1 MFDKDFI
8 KENVS
13 YNLTVSR
20 EGYLTA
26 NFTQTTIGV
35 KESVNMIQDIVLEAT
50 LKEIVLPKIEY
61 DYNSAKLRPAS
72 KEALDA
78 LVAVL
83 LENPNVVIQLRSHT
97 DNRAGDDF
105 NMELSQRRAQICVDY
120 MVDKGIKPMRLIAIG
135 MGEKEPFVMDV
146 KDGKLRPGAILNE
159 AFFEKLKRKKDIEKA
174 HQYNR
179 RTDFKVVL
187 ESFYDAESDRV
198 LPKKK

>member
-1 MFDKDFI
+1 
-8 KENVS
+8 VS
-13 YNLTVSR
+13 N
-20 EGYLTA
+20 EGYLSS
-26 NFTQTTIGV
+26 NFTQSTIGV
-35 KESVNMIQDIVLEAT
+35 NESVNMVQDIVLEAT

-61 DYNSAKLRPAS
+61 DFNSAELRKES
-72 KEALDA
+72 KEALNT

-83 LENPNVVIQLRSHT
+83 VENPNVVIQLRSHT
-97 DNRAGDDF
+97 DNRAGDEF

-120 MVDKGIKPMRLIAIG
+120 MVDKGIKPMRLIAKG
-135 MGEKEPFVMDV
+135 VGENEPFVMDV
-146 KDGKLRPGAILNE
+146 KDGKLKPGAILNE

-187 ESFYDAESDRV
+187 DSFYDAESDRV